1 MSKGDFPL
9 ETDPR
14 FWVLSEALASY
25 AADAADP
32 PPPDPDFLQA
42 AVTVVIRARE
52 HLELLLIKRA
62 RSERDPWSGHMAL
75 PGGRRDPDDAT
86 LRHTAVRETLEETG
100 LDLEGLGVHLGHLED
115 VAPGSVRLPKL
126 TIAPFVYGVP
136 AHAAAYV
143 ASSEVEAVHWVT
155 LDELR
160 APATHGEVEIHLPG
174 GARSF
179 PCYRVVDE
187 IVWGLT
193 YRILSQFLALYP
205 DSTLEGLRGGGPGHG
220 PALP

>member
-1 MSKGDFPL
+1 MSGFSL

-25 AADAADP
+25 ASDAADP
-32 PPPDPDFLQA
+32 PPPDPDFIQA
-42 AVTVVIRARE
+42 AVTVVIRGSER
-52 HLELLLIKRA
+52 LELLLIKRA

-75 PGGRRDPDDAT
+75 PGGRRDPGDAS
-86 LRHTAVRETLEETG
+86 LQETAVRETLEETG
-100 LDLEGLGVHLGHLED
+100 LDLVAGGVHLGRLDE
-115 VAPGSVRLPKL
+115 VTPGSVRLPRL

-136 AHAAAYV
+136 GRAEARV
-143 ASSEVEAVHWVT
+143 ASREVDAVHWVT
-155 LDELR
+155 LDDLR
-160 APATHGEVEIHLPG
+160 APGTHGDVDIPLPG
-174 GARSF
+174 GARTF

-205 DSTLEGLRGGGPGHG
+205 DSKLDALRDGGSPRR
-220 PALP
+220 